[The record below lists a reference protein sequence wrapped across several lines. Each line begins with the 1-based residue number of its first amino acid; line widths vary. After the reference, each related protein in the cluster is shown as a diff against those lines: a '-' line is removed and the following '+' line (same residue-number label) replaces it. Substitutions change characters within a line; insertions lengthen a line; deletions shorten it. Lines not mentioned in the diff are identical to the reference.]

1 MTIED
6 YLTHEFYIRLLNM
19 NFLRQHWRL
28 AESFAVRLEKNRLL
42 LIVGFTVMYAV
53 FTYVVAGRKLLWND
67 ELYTYYIAR
76 LPAMTDVWGA
86 LMSGGEQ
93 LTPFFYLLTRAST
106 ALFGLNSFALRLPE
120 IVGFWVMCVC
130 LFFLVARRAS
140 NFYALL
146 AAIFPLVTYTYYY
159 AFEARP
165 YGLVL
170 GFSALALL
178 CWQSATM
185 NRFRPLSVIC
195 LALSLAGALSSH
207 YYGIFAIF
215 PLALGEAVRTTVRRQ
230 LDVPIWMAL
239 CLAIAPLILHLPLIE
254 QARAYSGGF
263 WSKPQWLDVPN
274 FYIGM
279 FSPTTLPMLLLLFVS
294 GIYLTVWRD
303 EAPNESHTTPKI
315 APPIFEVA
323 AVYGF
328 IIIPIICVI
337 LGKFITGG
345 FTDRYAVTAIIGF
358 SVLVSLI
365 AAKIN
370 NNNILISIVLV
381 ICFVG
386 CFRLL
391 ALKETWK
398 VETNSRAMTKI
409 QLLQSKD
416 VENLPIVAADA
427 HTFIEL
433 NYYAPEISS
442 RVVYLADPEISL
454 QRLKQNSIE
463 RGIVDLLK
471 PWFGLNVTD
480 YKSYIAARH
489 RFLLCGD
496 FQFFSWIVPQLEEDG
511 MQLELKGTD
520 GKIMLYMV
528 SPPTQETVHN
538 R

>member
-1 MTIED
+1 
-6 YLTHEFYIRLLNM
+6 M
-19 NFLRQHWRL
+19 NFLRQLWRL
-28 AESFAVRLEKNRLL
+28 AESFAARIEKIKLL
-42 LIVGFTVMYAV
+42 LIAGFTVMYAV
-53 FTYVVAGRKLLWND
+53 FTYVLAGRKLLWND

-93 LTPFFYLLTRAST
+93 LPPFFYLLTRAST
-106 ALFGLNSFALRLPE
+106 ALFGLNDFALRLPE
-120 IVGFWVMCVC
+120 MVGFWLMCVC
-130 LFFLVARRAS
+130 LFFFVARRAS

-146 AAIFPLVTYTYYY
+146 AAMFPLVTYTYYY

-165 YGLVL
+165 YGVVL

-178 CWQSATM
+178 CWQSATI

-207 YYGIFAIF
+207 YYGVFAIF
-215 PLALGEAVRTTVRRQ
+215 PLALGETVRTTVRRR
-230 LDVPIWMAL
+230 LDVPVWTAF
-239 CLAIAPLILHLPLIE
+239 CLAIAPLILHLPLIQ

-279 FSPTTLPMLLLLFVS
+279 FSPTILPMILLLLLS
-294 GIYLTVWRD
+294 GIYQAVWDD
-303 EAPNESHTTPKI
+303 EAPNENRTTPKI

-323 AVYGF
+323 AAVGF

-337 LGKFITGG
+337 LGKFVTGG

-358 SVLVSLI
+358 SVLLSFT
-365 AAKIN
+365 AAKLN
-370 NNNILISIVLV
+370 NNNILIAIVLV
-381 ICFVG
+381 VCFVG

-391 ALKETWK
+391 VLKDTWR
-398 VETNSRAMTKI
+398 VDTNSKAMTKVH
-409 QLLQSKD
+409 LLQSKD

-433 NYYAPEISS
+433 NYYAPEFSS
-442 RVVYLADPEISL
+442 RVLYLADPEISL
-454 QRLKQNSIE
+454 RRLKQNSIE
-463 RGIVDLLK
+463 KGMVDLLK
-471 PWFGLNVTD
+471 PWFGLNVAD
-480 YKSYIAARH
+480 YKSFVAARP

-496 FQFFSWIVPQLEEDG
+496 PHHFSWIVPQLEEDG
-511 MQLELKGTD
+511 MQLELKGSD
-520 GKIMLYMV
+520 GNIMLFEV
-528 SPPTQETVHN
+528 FPPVQ
-538 R
+538 

>member
-1 MTIED
+1 
-6 YLTHEFYIRLLNM
+6 M
-19 NFLRQHWRL
+19 NSLKQLWQL
-28 AESFAVRLEKNRLL
+28 GESFAVRLEKNRLL
-42 LIVGFTVMYAV
+42 LISGFTVLYAV
-53 FTYVVAGRKLLWND
+53 FTYVLAKRKPLWND

-76 LPAMTDVWGA
+76 LPVMTDVWGA

-106 ALFGLNSFALRLPE
+106 ALFGLNDFALRLPE
-120 IVGFWVMCVC
+120 MIGFWVMCVC
-130 LFFLVARRAS
+130 LFFFVARRAS

-185 NRFRPLSVIC
+185 NRFRPLSIIC

-215 PLALGEAVRTTVRRQ
+215 PLALGEAVRTTVRRRF
-230 LDVPIWMAL
+230 DVPVWAAF
-239 CLAIAPLILHLPLIE
+239 CLAITPLVLHLPLIQ
-254 QARAYSGGF
+254 QARTYSGGF
-263 WSKPQWLDVPN
+263 WAKPQWLDVPN
-274 FYIGM
+274 FYSSM
-279 FSPTTLPMLLLLFVS
+279 FFPTVLPLILLLFLS
-294 GIYLTVWRD
+294 GVYQTVWRD
-303 EAPNESHTTPKI
+303 KMPDESHTTPKI
-315 APPIFEVA
+315 TPPIFEVA
-323 AVYGF
+323 AALGF
-328 IIIPIICVI
+328 IIIPIVCVI
-337 LGKFITGG
+337 LGKFVTGG

-358 SVLVSLI
+358 SILISFI
-365 AAKIN
+365 AAKLN

-381 ICFVG
+381 VCFVG

-391 ALKETWK
+391 VLRETWS
-398 VETNSRAMTKI
+398 VERNSRAMTKI
-409 QLLQSKD
+409 RLLQSKD
-416 VENLPIVAADA
+416 VKQLPIVIADP
-427 HTFIEL
+427 HTFIEF

-454 QRLKQNSIE
+454 RRIKQNSIE
-463 RGIVDLLK
+463 RGMVDLLK

-480 YKSYIAARH
+480 YQSYVAARP

-496 FQFFSWIVPQLEEDG
+496 PQYFSWIVPQLEEDG
-511 MQLELKGTD
+511 MQLELKGFEGST
-520 GKIMLYMV
+520 MLFIV
-528 SPPTQETVHN
+528 SPPAQEAAHN